1 MKCSKCGFISRRDF
15 YRCPYCGHTNQED
28 FEGIRTRINLGH
40 DFSAQVRTIVIVAV
54 VNLFLLAVLLDWY
67 LSFKYAITLWSYFVL
82 FGSLVIMDVVS
93 SKKNDTITA
102 FEKID
107 IFLLGYLILC
117 CGLCKIDGV
126 FDARLLFPSIV
137 IPAYIILSTLF
148 SGVLFLTRKKT
159 KLRPIWTEMLFFF
172 RMTLG
177 IVLFVFLL
185 VNKNC
190 LTAHPNGIFPYLEF
204 NYRNA
209 TGDIVPLNVSNLD
222 ALKKLSE
229 ILIFVAFG
237 ASAILLV
244 NYNILLVG
252 SIFRKVKR
260 IYGGERD

>member
-15 YRCPYCGHTNQED
+15 YRCPYCGHTNEQD
-28 FEGIRTRINLGH
+28 FEGIRTRVNFGH
-40 DFSAQVRTIVIVAV
+40 DFSAQVRTIIIVFV

-67 LSFKYAITLWSYFVL
+67 FSFKYAITLRSYFVL
-82 FGSLVIMDVVS
+82 FGSLTDMDVVS
-93 SKKNDTITA
+93 GKKNDTITS

-117 CGLCKIDGV
+117 CGLCKVSGA
-126 FDARLLFPSIV
+126 FDARMYFPALIMPGYIIVSSLFSALLFVS
-137 IPAYIILSTLF
+137 
-148 SGVLFLTRKKT
+148 RKKT
-159 KLRPIWTEMLFFF
+159 KLRPIWTELLFSF
-172 RMTLG
+172 RMIIG

-185 VNKNC
+185 VNKHNGGTVFPFLSFAYHEGGTLISLNKELASV
-190 LTAHPNGIFPYLEF
+190 LT
-204 NYRNA
+204 
-209 TGDIVPLNVSNLD
+209 NV
-222 ALKKLSE
+222 SE

-237 ASAILLV
+237 ASIILLV